1 MRRGG
6 TIEDELRVL
15 AAKRADTL
23 DQLVTSMRRLIAI
36 DNRADV
42 LLDRLAAQQAADE
55 PDRMV

>member
-15 AAKRADTL
+15 AVKRADTL

-42 LLDRLAAQQAADE
+42 LLDRLVAQQAADE